1 MLVQASKIVERLKEI
16 EDYIR
21 LPKNKTVFSGL
32 EEYLKKKNGATG
44 RSVTAAKDLVELI
57 AKQEMVCTQVFE
69 ALDPRIAELAHG
81 IVSINMLQSEVTSSQ
96 RKLKALSRAY

>member
-32 EEYLKKKNGATG
+32 EEYLKKKNGTTG

-69 ALDPRIAELAHG
+69 ALDPRIAELAH
-81 IVSINMLQSEVTSSQ
+81 VP
-96 RKLKALSRAY
+96 RHR